1 MKFWLVTGSQH
12 LYGKETLDKVAEN
25 VKIMTEKMNQSG
37 IMQYPI
43 VPAGVVTTPA
53 EITDVMTR
61 ANNDTECGGVI
72 TFMHTFSPSKM
83 WIDGLMKLQKPYC
96 HFHTQFGREIPFDT
110 IDMDF
115 MNLYQSAHGDRE
127 HGYIGARLRMPR
139 KVVVGYWQDK
149 EVQQELAGF
158 MAAAAGY
165 RASRKMKV
173 ARFGDNMRYVAVTEG
188 DKIQAQINYGWDV
201 SYYPLG
207 DLCKEMEA
215 VTDADVDRRFDE
227 VTSVY
232 TLATDNIESVKYQ
245 LKTEIALR
253 RFLERGNFGAFTTDF
268 EDLYGLRQLPGLA
281 CQLLMADGYGFAGE
295 GDWKTAALTGIVKS
309 MSVGRKGGTAFMEDY
324 TYHMPESGAMVLGAH
339 MLEVCPSIA
348 ATKPE
353 IKVCPLGIG
362 GKEPPARLIFDGSE
376 GEAVCVSLIDIGGR
390 MRMITQD
397 VICQAPIRKM
407 PNLPVAS
414 VMWKPLPDLRT
425 AAKAWILAGGAHHTV
440 LSFAVN
446 AGIMSDFAEMTGTEI
461 IRIGKNTDIDELKK
475 ELRWNDIYYRLKN

>member
-188 DKIQAQINYGWDV
+188 DKVQAQINYGWDV

-207 DLCKEMEA
+207 DLCKEMEG

-268 EDLYGLRQLPGLA
+268 EDLYGLRQLPGFSRPTGEKRLCGIPQHEPEILDGSA
-281 CQLLMADGYGFAGE
+281 PWCQAEFPSGPAGP
-295 GDWKTAALTGIVKS
+295 GLHRGGHPAA
-309 MSVGRKGGTAFMEDY
+309 
-324 TYHMPESGAMVLGAH
+324 HP
-339 MLEVCPSIA
+339 A
-348 ATKPE
+348 ATCSAQPE
-353 IKVCPLGIG
+353 ISRPATDV
-362 GKEPPARLIFDGSE
+362 PPPGVRL
-376 GEAVCVSLIDIGGR
+376 
-390 MRMITQD
+390 
-397 VICQAPIRKM
+397 
-407 PNLPVAS
+407 
-414 VMWKPLPDLRT
+414 
-425 AAKAWILAGGAHHTV
+425 LA
-440 LSFAVN
+440 
-446 AGIMSDFAEMTGTEI
+446 D
-461 IRIGKNTDIDELKK
+461 RPKK
-475 ELRWNDIYYRLKN
+475 EDHRLPRPVSAVRLSAAEI

>member
-149 EVQQELAGF
+149 EVQQELAEF

-188 DKIQAQINYGWDV
+188 DKVQAQIDYGWDV

-207 DLCKEMEA
+207 DLCKEMEG

-339 MLEVCPSIA
+339 MLEVCPTVADGDIS
-348 ATKPE
+348 
-353 IKVCPLGIG
+353 IKVCPLSMGSR
-362 GKEPPARLIFDGSE
+362 EDPARLVYTCRTGKAI
-376 GEAVCVSLIDIGGR
+376 AVSMVDMGGR
-390 MRMITQD
+390 LRLIIND
-397 VICQAPIRKM
+397 VECLPVPEAM
-407 PNLPVAS
+407 PKLPVATAY
-414 VMWKPLPDLRT
+414 WKPMPDLIRG
-425 AAKAWILAGGAHHTV
+425 AEAWILAGGGHHTSFSYN
-440 LSFAVN
+440 LSSHQMKAW
-446 AGIMSDFAEMTGTEI
+446 AEAMGIEALVIDSSL
-461 IRIGKNTDIDELKK
+461 DIDDFKDK
-475 ELRWNDIYYRLKN
+475 MRWNEIYYRR